1 MAISFNHIIN
11 NLTGVLRVAV
21 YANFWVAGAVWALT
35 LITETLV
42 VSQGQ
47 SVAVL
52 NAAGTLVVY
61 GFARF
66 FEGPSDSDQTS
77 RISAWRKNMPR
88 LSLLSIVGGLGFSVI
103 ELIRIGSLELTL
115 LYAVGGFF
123 ALLYPLPFVLKN
135 KGGGLRSIP
144 GLKLFL
150 IAGLWAYTTAYIPAV
165 LAEADWIWPT
175 VERFLWTAALTIPFD
190 ARDVS
195 LDAKQIRTL
204 PHLIGP
210 RNSMFLANALLW
222 LSFTVYVAYFG
233 MPLLTTFAVF
243 GFFALVILLAKP
255 NFGDLYFGFVIEGL
269 PLLLLGF
276 IALLPYL

>member
-1 MAISFNHIIN
+1 MARSFNLIIN
-11 NLTGVLRVAV
+11 TFLGVLRVAV

-35 LITETLV
+35 LITEHLLGNTC
-42 VSQGQ
+42 Q

-66 FEGPSDSDQTS
+66 FEGPSDGQGTS
-77 RISAWRKNMPR
+77 RISSWRKNMPR
-88 LSLLSIVGGLGFSVI
+88 LTILSIVGGAGFSVL
-103 ELIRIGSLELTL
+103 ELIRIGSLDLVL
-115 LYAVGGFF
+115 VYAFGGFF

-135 KGGGLRSIP
+135 QGGGLRSVP

-150 IAGLWAYTTAYIPAV
+150 IAGLWAYTTAFIPAWI
-165 LAEADWIWPT
+165 ADAPWVWPT

-195 LDAKQIRTL
+195 LDAKRIRTI

-222 LSFTVYVAYFG
+222 LSFGVYVIYFG
-233 MPLLTTFAVF
+233 LPLVATFVVF
-243 GFFALVILLAKP
+243 GFFALIILLARP
-255 NFGDLYFGFVIEGL
+255 EFGDLYYGFIIEGL